1 MKRVLSVALCVVIV
15 VGGIIGGVGIAK
27 EVVDLRKLG
36 ASIEEQKQMQ
46 SLVFDKKA
54 QMRDEM
60 AKEKLELSEIPDS
73 LKATRTGKAMKV
85 SKVFVK
91 TEARLDPENMRI
103 KKILRKL
110 ASDKTALEKRLN
122 KGVMIFAGVEL
133 LLVVCL
139 VVVRRFVL

>member
-1 MKRVLSVALCVVIV
+1 MKRVLSVVLGVVIV

-27 EVVDLRKLG
+27 EVVEFRKVG

-54 QMRDEM
+54 KMRDEM
-60 AKEKLELSEIPDS
+60 AKEKSELSEIPDS
-73 LKATRTGKAMKV
+73 IKASRTGKAMKV

-91 TEARLDPENMRI
+91 TEARLDQENMRI

-110 ASDKTALEKRLN
+110 DSDKTALEERIK
-122 KGVMIFAGVEL
+122 KGVVIFAVVEL
-133 LLVVCL
+133 LLVAGFVA
-139 VVVRRFVL
+139 VRRFVM

>member
-15 VGGIIGGVGIAK
+15 VGGVIGGVGIAK
-27 EVVDLRKLG
+27 EVVELRKLR

-54 QMRDEM
+54 KMRDEM

-91 TEARLDPENMRI
+91 TEARLDQDNMRI

-110 ASDKTALEKRLN
+110 DSDKTALEKRLN
-122 KGVMIFAGVEL
+122 KGVVIFAAIEL
-133 LLVVCL
+133 LLVACL